1 MTLTPQSARS
11 GLPDLRGSVRGV
23 RRRAAHGGESSAYG
37 TYQDDS
43 DDAARYGAGSRRT
56 PENGPDAPPRGP
68 LSRRTLLRWGAAGGA
83 GVALA
88 PLAACAGPTGAP
100 GPGTLTLGLNR
111 SLVSLDNKL
120 NQFDA
125 AVTVQRAVRQALTR
139 IGPGMKPQLILAD
152 RFEMAG
158 PTAWTVRL
166 REGVCYSDGSP
177 VTVED
182 VATAL
187 RMYGEVNGSFL
198 LGLFPE
204 LPTVEKT
211 GSRTFLLHTDK
222 PLPVLDRLMANI
234 HITPAAANKPEELR
248 GGLGSGPYRVLRANA
263 GAGEYTLA
271 RNPKYWGTR
280 PRTQT
285 VRVRFVPEESSR
297 VVALRSGELDV
308 VDTLTPDSADQLT
321 GLPGVAVEETAGVR
335 MCQLFYNFR
344 KPDGHPLADPRVR
357 RALTYA
363 IDGKALIDD
372 VLNGSAEEAEGV
384 VPLALEGAVR
394 TGSYT
399 FDPGRARGLLKSLGA
414 EDIRIKVIWESGEFA
429 ADTSVMEAVLDMFKD
444 IGVRASLQQFEP
456 GGDILAWRQ
465 GKAGD
470 WDVIGNGYGS
480 PTGQALTT
488 LQGMYGGTAAKERTR
503 DAFMGYVVPRI
514 EKPLSAA
521 ATEVDHTERDKQLS
535 VVQKAIWDTWPS
547 LWAFAPKTLLARRNR
562 VRGLALLA
570 LNSYDLSAVRLEG

>member
-1 MTLTPQSARS
+1 MTPTPQSA
-11 GLPDLRGSVRGV
+11 P
-23 RRRAAHGGESSAYG
+23 
-37 TYQDDS
+37 
-43 DDAARYGAGSRRT
+43 
-56 PENGPDAPPRGP
+56 PDAPSREPSPKPAHEGFG
-68 LSRRTLLRWGAAGGA
+68 RRTLLRWGAAGGA
-83 GVALA
+83 GVALG

-139 IGPGMKPQLILAD
+139 IGPGMKPRLVLAD

-166 REGVCYSDGSP
+166 RDGVCYSDGSP

-187 RMYGEVNGSFL
+187 GMYGKVNGSFL

-211 GSRTFLLHTDK
+211 GPRTFLLHTRE
-222 PLPVLDRLMANI
+222 PVPVLDRLMANI
-234 HITPAAANKPEELR
+234 HITPAAANRPEELR
-248 GGLGSGPYRVLRANA
+248 TGLGSGPYRVLRANA
-263 GAGEYTLA
+263 GAGEYTLG
-271 RNPKYWGTR
+271 RNPAYWGAR
-280 PRTQT
+280 PRIET

-308 VDTLTPDSADQLT
+308 VDTLTPDSAEQLT
-321 GLPGVAVEETAGVR
+321 GLPGVQVEETSGVR

-344 KPDGHPLADPRVR
+344 KPEGTPLADPRVR

-363 IDGKALIDD
+363 IDGDALVDD
-372 VLNGSAEEAEGV
+372 VLNGSAEEAGGV

-399 FDPGRARGLLKSLGA
+399 YDPGRARALLRSLGA
-414 EDIRIKVIWESGEFA
+414 TDLRIRIIWESGEFA
-429 ADTSVMEAVLDMFKD
+429 ADTSVMEAVLDMLKAV
-444 IGVRASLQQFEP
+444 GVRASLQQFEP
-456 GGDILAWRQ
+456 GGDILTWRQ
-465 GKAGD
+465 GRAGD

-503 DAFMGYVVPRI
+503 DAFMGYVIPRV
-514 EKPLSAA
+514 ERQLTAA
-521 ATEVDHTERDKQLS
+521 STEVDDAERNERLAA
-535 VVQKAIWDTWPS
+535 VQKAIWETWPS
-547 LWAFAPKTLLARRNR
+547 LWAFAPKTLLARRTR
-562 VRGLALLA
+562 VRGLSLLPI
-570 LNSYDLSAVRLEG
+570 NSYDLSAVRLEG

>member
-1 MTLTPQSARS
+1 MTPTPQSASS
-11 GLPDLRGSVRGV
+11 GASP
-23 RRRAAHGGESSAYG
+23 G
-37 TYQDDS
+37 TP
-43 DDAARYGAGSRRT
+43 AG
-56 PENGPDAPPRGP
+56 APPREPIG
-68 LSRRTLLRWGAAGGA
+68 RRTLLRWGAAGGA

-139 IGPGMKPQLILAD
+139 IGPGMKPRLVLAE
-152 RFEMAG
+152 RFEMAE
-158 PTAWTVRL
+158 PTAWAVRL
-166 REGVCYSDGSP
+166 REDIRYSDGSP

-187 RMYGEVNGSFL
+187 RMYGQVNGSFL

-211 GSRTFLLHTDK
+211 GDRTFLLHTKK
-222 PLPVLDRLMANI
+222 PVPVLDRLMANI
-234 HITPAAANKPEELR
+234 HITPAAANKPEELQS
-248 GGLGSGPYRVLRANA
+248 GLGTGPYRVLKANG
-263 GAGEYTLA
+263 GAGEYTLG
-271 RNPKYWGTR
+271 RNPRYWGPR
-280 PRTQT
+280 PRIDT

-321 GLPGVAVEETAGVR
+321 GLPGVEVEETSGVR

-344 KPDGHPLADPRVR
+344 KPKGHPLADPRVR
-357 RALTYA
+357 QALAYA
-363 IDGKALIDD
+363 IDGDALIND
-372 VLNGSAEEAEGV
+372 VLNGSAEEAGGV
-384 VPLALEGAVR
+384 VPLALEGAAR

-399 FDPGRARGLLKSLGA
+399 YDPGRARALLTSLGA
-414 EDIRIKVIWESGEFA
+414 TDLKVKVIWESGEFA
-429 ADTSVMEAVLDMFKD
+429 ADTSVMEAVLDMLKAV
-444 IGVRASLQQFEP
+444 GVRASLQQFEP
-456 GGDILAWRQ
+456 GGDILTWRQ
-465 GKAGD
+465 GRAGD

-503 DAFMGYVVPRI
+503 DAFMGYVVPSVERQ
-514 EKPLSAA
+514 LSAA
-521 ATEVDHTERDKQLS
+521 ATEVDDAERTRKLAT
-535 VVQKAIWDTWPS
+535 VQQAIWETWPS
-547 LWAFAPKTLLARRNR
+547 LWAFAPKTLLARRDR
-562 VRGLALLA
+562 VRGLSLLTI
-570 LNSYDLSAVRLEG
+570 NSYDLSAVRLEG

>member
-1 MTLTPQSARS
+1 MTPTPQSA
-11 GLPDLRGSVRGV
+11 P
-23 RRRAAHGGESSAYG
+23 
-37 TYQDDS
+37 
-43 DDAARYGAGSRRT
+43 
-56 PENGPDAPPRGP
+56 PDAPPREPSPEPAREGFG
-68 LSRRTLLRWGAAGGA
+68 RRTLLRWGAAGGA
-83 GVALA
+83 GVALG

-139 IGPGMKPQLILAD
+139 IGPGMKPRLILAD
-152 RFEMAG
+152 RFEMAE
-158 PTAWTVRL
+158 PTAWSVRL
-166 REGVCYSDGSP
+166 RDGVCYSDGSP

-187 RMYGEVNGSFL
+187 GMYGKVNGSFL

-211 GSRTFLLHTDK
+211 GPRTFLLHTRE
-222 PLPVLDRLMANI
+222 PVPVLDRLMANI
-234 HITPAAANKPEELR
+234 HITPAAANRPEELQT
-248 GGLGSGPYRVLRANA
+248 GLGSGPYRVLKANA
-263 GAGEYTLA
+263 GAGEYTLG
-271 RNPKYWGTR
+271 RNPAYWGTR
-280 PRTQT
+280 PRIDT

-308 VDTLTPDSADQLT
+308 VDTLTPDSAEQLT
-321 GLPGVAVEETAGVR
+321 GLPGVQVEETSGVR

-344 KPDGHPLADPRVR
+344 KPEGTPLADPRVR

-363 IDGKALIDD
+363 IDGDALVND
-372 VLNGSAEEAEGV
+372 VLNGSAEEAGGV

-394 TGSYT
+394 TGTYAY
-399 FDPGRARGLLKSLGA
+399 DPGKARALLRSLGA
-414 EDIRIKVIWESGEFA
+414 TDLRIKIIWESGEFA
-429 ADTSVMEAVLDMFKD
+429 ADTSVMEAVLDMLKAV
-444 IGVRASLQQFEP
+444 GVRTSLQQFEP
-456 GGDILAWRQ
+456 GGDILTWRQ
-465 GKAGD
+465 GRAGD

-488 LQGMYGGTAAKERTR
+488 LQGMYGGTAEKERDR
-503 DAFMGYVVPRI
+503 DAFMGYVIPRV
-514 EKPLSAA
+514 ERQLTAA
-521 ATEVDHTERDKQLS
+521 STEVDDTARDRKLA

-547 LWAFAPKTLLARRNR
+547 LWAFAPKTLLARRTR
-562 VRGLALLA
+562 VRGLSLLPI
-570 LNSYDLSAVRLEG
+570 NSYDLSAVRLEG

>member
-1 MTLTPQSARS
+1 MTPTPQSASS
-11 GLPDLRGSVRGV
+11 GASP
-23 RRRAAHGGESSAYG
+23 G
-37 TYQDDS
+37 TP
-43 DDAARYGAGSRRT
+43 AG
-56 PENGPDAPPRGP
+56 APPREP

-139 IGPGMKPQLILAD
+139 IGPGMKPRLVLAE
-152 RFEMAG
+152 RFEMAE
-158 PTAWTVRL
+158 PTAWAVRL
-166 REGVCYSDGSP
+166 REDIRYSDGSP

-187 RMYGEVNGSFL
+187 RMYGQVNGSFL

-211 GSRTFLLHTDK
+211 GARTFLLHTRK
-222 PLPVLDRLMANI
+222 PVPVLDRLMANI
-234 HITPAAANKPEELR
+234 HITPAAANKPEELQS
-248 GGLGSGPYRVLRANA
+248 GLGTGPYEVLKANG
-263 GAGEYTLA
+263 GAGEYTLG
-271 RNPKYWGTR
+271 RNPRYWGPR
-280 PRTQT
+280 PRIDT

-321 GLPGVAVEETAGVR
+321 GLPGVEVEETSGVR

-344 KPDGHPLADPRVR
+344 KPKGHPLADPRVR
-357 RALTYA
+357 QALAYA
-363 IDGKALIDD
+363 IDGDALIND
-372 VLNGSAEEAEGV
+372 VLNGSAEEAGGV
-384 VPLALEGAVR
+384 VPLALEGAAR

-399 FDPGRARGLLKSLGA
+399 YDPGRARALLASLGA
-414 EDIRIKVIWESGEFA
+414 GELKVKVIWESGEFA
-429 ADTSVMEAVLDMFKD
+429 ADTSVMEAVLDMLKAV
-444 IGVRASLQQFEP
+444 GVRASLQQFEP
-456 GGDILAWRQ
+456 GGDILTWRQ
-465 GKAGD
+465 GRAGD

-503 DAFMGYVVPRI
+503 DAFMGYVVPSVERQ
-514 EKPLSAA
+514 LSAA
-521 ATEVDHTERDKQLS
+521 ATEVDDTERTRKLAT
-535 VVQKAIWDTWPS
+535 VQQAIWETWPS
-547 LWAFAPKTLLARRNR
+547 LWAFAPKTLLARRDR
-562 VRGLALLA
+562 VRGLSLLTI
-570 LNSYDLSAVRLEG
+570 NSYDLSAVRLEG

>member
-1 MTLTPQSARS
+1 MTPTPQSA
-11 GLPDLRGSVRGV
+11 P
-23 RRRAAHGGESSAYG
+23 
-37 TYQDDS
+37 
-43 DDAARYGAGSRRT
+43 
-56 PENGPDAPPRGP
+56 PDAPPREP
-68 LSRRTLLRWGAAGGA
+68 LSRRTLLRWGAVGGA
-83 GVALA
+83 GLA
-88 PLAACAGPTGAP
+88 VGPLAACAGPTGAP

-139 IGPGMKPQLILAD
+139 IGPGMKPRLVLAD
-152 RFEMAG
+152 RFEMAE

-166 REGVCYSDGSP
+166 REGLRYSDGSP

-187 RMYGEVNGSFL
+187 RMYGQVNGSFL

-211 GSRTFLLHTDK
+211 GARTFLLHTEK
-222 PLPVLDRLMANI
+222 PVPVLDRLMANI
-234 HITPAAANKPEELR
+234 HITPAAANKPEELQS
-248 GGLGSGPYRVLRANA
+248 GLGSGPYRVLRANS
-263 GAGEYTLA
+263 GAGEYTLG
-271 RNPKYWGTR
+271 RNPRYWGPR
-280 PRTQT
+280 PRIDT

-297 VVALRSGELDV
+297 VVALRSGEVDV
-308 VDTLTPDSADQLT
+308 VDTLTPDSAEQLT
-321 GLPGVAVEETAGVR
+321 GLPGVQIEETSGVR

-344 KPDGHPLADPRVR
+344 KPQGHPLADPRVR

-363 IDGKALIDD
+363 IDGEALVND
-372 VLNGSAEEAEGV
+372 VLNGSAEEAGGV

-399 FDPGRARGLLKSLGA
+399 YDPAKARRLLTSLGA
-414 EDIRIKVIWESGEFA
+414 TDLRIKVIWETGEFA
-429 ADTSVMEAVLDMFKD
+429 ADTSVMEAVLDMLKAV
-444 IGVRASLQQFEP
+444 GVRATLQQFEP
-456 GGDILAWRQ
+456 GGDILTWRQ
-465 GKAGD
+465 GRAGD

-503 DAFMGYVVPRI
+503 DAFMGYVVPRV
-514 EKPLSAA
+514 EQQLRAA
-521 ATEVDHTERDKQLS
+521 ATEVDDTERARKLA
-535 VVQKAIWDTWPS
+535 VVQHAIWETWPS
-547 LWAFAPKTLLARRNR
+547 LWAFASKTLLARRSR
-562 VRGLALLA
+562 VQGLSLLPI
-570 LNSYDLSAVRLEG
+570 NSYDLSAVRLEG

>member
-1 MTLTPQSARS
+1 MTPTPQSASS
-11 GLPDLRGSVRGV
+11 GASP
-23 RRRAAHGGESSAYG
+23 G
-37 TYQDDS
+37 TL
-43 DDAARYGAGSRRT
+43 AG
-56 PENGPDAPPRGP
+56 APPREPIG
-68 LSRRTLLRWGAAGGA
+68 RRTLLRWGAAGGA

-139 IGPGMKPQLILAD
+139 IGPGMKPRLVLAE
-152 RFEMAG
+152 RFEMAE
-158 PTAWTVRL
+158 PTAWAVRL
-166 REGVCYSDGSP
+166 REDIRYSDGSP

-187 RMYGEVNGSFL
+187 RMYGQVNGSFL

-211 GSRTFLLHTDK
+211 GDRTFLLHTKK
-222 PLPVLDRLMANI
+222 PVPVLDRLMANI
-234 HITPAAANKPEELR
+234 HITPAAANKPEELQS
-248 GGLGSGPYRVLRANA
+248 GLGTGPYRVLKANG
-263 GAGEYTLA
+263 GAGEYTLG
-271 RNPKYWGTR
+271 RNPRYWGPR
-280 PRTQT
+280 PRIDT

-321 GLPGVAVEETAGVR
+321 GLPGVEVEETSGVR

-344 KPDGHPLADPRVR
+344 KPKGHPLADPRVR
-357 RALTYA
+357 QALAYA
-363 IDGKALIDD
+363 IDGEALIND
-372 VLNGSAEEAEGV
+372 VLNGSAEEAGGV
-384 VPLALEGAVR
+384 VPLALEGAAR

-399 FDPGRARGLLKSLGA
+399 YDPGRARALLTSLGA
-414 EDIRIKVIWESGEFA
+414 TDLKVKVIWESGEFA
-429 ADTSVMEAVLDMFKD
+429 ADTSVMEAVLDMLKAV
-444 IGVRASLQQFEP
+444 GVRASLQQFEP
-456 GGDILAWRQ
+456 GGDILTWRQ
-465 GKAGD
+465 GRAGD

-503 DAFMGYVVPRI
+503 DAFMGYVVPSVERQ
-514 EKPLSAA
+514 LSAA
-521 ATEVDHTERDKQLS
+521 ATEVDDAERTKKLAT
-535 VVQKAIWDTWPS
+535 VQQAIWETWPS

-562 VRGLALLA
+562 VRGLSLLTI
-570 LNSYDLSAVRLEG
+570 NSYDLSAVRLEG

>member
-1 MTLTPQSARS
+1 MTPTPQSA
-11 GLPDLRGSVRGV
+11 P
-23 RRRAAHGGESSAYG
+23 
-37 TYQDDS
+37 
-43 DDAARYGAGSRRT
+43 
-56 PENGPDAPPRGP
+56 PDAPPREP
-68 LSRRTLLRWGAAGGA
+68 LSRRTLLRWGAVGGA
-83 GVALA
+83 GLA
-88 PLAACAGPTGAP
+88 VGPLAACAGPTGAP

-139 IGPGMKPQLILAD
+139 IGPGMKPRLVLAD
-152 RFEMAG
+152 RFEMAE

-166 REGVCYSDGSP
+166 REGLRYSDGSP

-187 RMYGEVNGSFL
+187 RMYGQVNGSFL

-211 GSRTFLLHTDK
+211 GARTFLLHTEK
-222 PLPVLDRLMANI
+222 PVPVLDRLMANI
-234 HITPAAANKPEELR
+234 HITPAAANKPEELQS
-248 GGLGSGPYRVLRANA
+248 GLGSGPYRVLRANS
-263 GAGEYTLA
+263 GAGEYTLG
-271 RNPKYWGTR
+271 RNPRYWGPR
-280 PRTQT
+280 PRIDT

-297 VVALRSGELDV
+297 VVALRSGEVDV
-308 VDTLTPDSADQLT
+308 VDTLTPDSAEQLT
-321 GLPGVAVEETAGVR
+321 GLPGVQVEETSGVR

-344 KPDGHPLADPRVR
+344 KPQGHPLADPRVR

-363 IDGKALIDD
+363 IDGEALVND
-372 VLNGSAEEAEGV
+372 VLNGSAEEAGGV

-399 FDPGRARGLLKSLGA
+399 YDPAKARRLLTSLGA
-414 EDIRIKVIWESGEFA
+414 TDLRIKVIWETGEFA
-429 ADTSVMEAVLDMFKD
+429 ADTSVMEAVLDMLKAV
-444 IGVRASLQQFEP
+444 GVRATLQQFEP
-456 GGDILAWRQ
+456 GGDILTWRQ
-465 GKAGD
+465 GRAGD

-503 DAFMGYVVPRI
+503 DAFMGYVVPRV
-514 EKPLSAA
+514 EQQLRAA
-521 ATEVDHTERDKQLS
+521 ATEVDDTERARKLA
-535 VVQKAIWDTWPS
+535 VVQHAIWETWPS
-547 LWAFAPKTLLARRNR
+547 LWAFASKTLLARRSR
-562 VRGLALLA
+562 VQGLSLLPI
-570 LNSYDLSAVRLEG
+570 NSYDLSAVRLEG

>member
-1 MTLTPQSARS
+1 MTPTPQSA
-11 GLPDLRGSVRGV
+11 P
-23 RRRAAHGGESSAYG
+23 
-37 TYQDDS
+37 
-43 DDAARYGAGSRRT
+43 
-56 PENGPDAPPRGP
+56 PDAPPREPSPEPAREGFG
-68 LSRRTLLRWGAAGGA
+68 RRTLLRWGAAGGA
-83 GVALA
+83 GVALG

-139 IGPGMKPQLILAD
+139 IGPGMKPRLILAD
-152 RFEMAG
+152 RFEMAE
-158 PTAWTVRL
+158 PTAWSVRL
-166 REGVCYSDGSP
+166 RDGVCYSDGSP

-187 RMYGEVNGSFL
+187 GMYGKVNGSFL

-211 GSRTFLLHTDK
+211 GPRTFLLHTRE
-222 PLPVLDRLMANI
+222 PVPVLDRLMANI
-234 HITPAAANKPEELR
+234 HITPAAANRPEELQT
-248 GGLGSGPYRVLRANA
+248 GLGSGPYRVLKANA
-263 GAGEYTLA
+263 GAGEYTLG
-271 RNPKYWGTR
+271 RNPAYWGAR
-280 PRTQT
+280 PRIET

-308 VDTLTPDSADQLT
+308 VDTLTPDSAEQLT
-321 GLPGVAVEETAGVR
+321 GLPGVQVEETSGVR

-344 KPDGHPLADPRVR
+344 KPEGTPLADPRVR

-363 IDGKALIDD
+363 IDGDALVDD
-372 VLNGSAEEAEGV
+372 VLNGSAEEAGGV

-394 TGSYT
+394 TGSYAY
-399 FDPGRARGLLKSLGA
+399 DPGKARALLRSLGA
-414 EDIRIKVIWESGEFA
+414 TDLRIKIIWESGEFA
-429 ADTSVMEAVLDMFKD
+429 ADTSVMEAVLDMLKAV
-444 IGVRASLQQFEP
+444 GVRTSLQQFEP
-456 GGDILAWRQ
+456 GGDILTWRQ
-465 GKAGD
+465 GRAGD

-488 LQGMYGGTAAKERTR
+488 LQGMYGGTAEKERTR
-503 DAFMGYVVPRI
+503 DAFMGYVIPRV
-514 EKPLSAA
+514 ERQLTAA
-521 ATEVDHTERDKQLS
+521 STEVDDTERDKKLA

-547 LWAFAPKTLLARRNR
+547 LWAFAPKTLLARRTR
-562 VRGLALLA
+562 VRGLSLLPI
-570 LNSYDLSAVRLEG
+570 NSYDLSAVRLEG